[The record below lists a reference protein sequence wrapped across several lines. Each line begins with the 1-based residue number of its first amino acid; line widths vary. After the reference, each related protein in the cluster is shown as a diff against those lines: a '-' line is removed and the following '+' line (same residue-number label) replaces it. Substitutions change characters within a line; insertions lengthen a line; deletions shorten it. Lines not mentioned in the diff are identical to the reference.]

1 VLRFQNAKIS
11 PCLGAS
17 VVIAPAPIALMPETK
32 KAPIESG
39 QE

>member
-1 VLRFQNAKIS
+1 
-11 PCLGAS
+11 
-17 VVIAPAPIALMPETK
+17 VVIAPAPIALMPENK